1 MTNVKMT
8 RGISSDG
15 KIISIS
21 TVDSG
26 LQENCF
32 CFDCGARLVARKG
45 ETNADHF
52 SHYPKDQVDRECHW
66 GYETELH
73 VLAKEIIANTKSL
86 ELPIGTIEPQSELF
100 HFQDVYLEQKV
111 GKRIPDLVAYT
122 ISGDCIHIEIAVTH
136 FCDKE
141 KINELKRNN
150 INCAEIELGFCDADS
165 ELITTEYVTDALKY
179 ATIKWLSLNNTS
191 DIALKTFNH
200 NKLKQLCLLEKLN
213 EIHLSIEQFK
223 PEMERQEKLKNYL
236 SKTISELSKTYTALK
251 ENHKQLQDKL
261 DENEEKLK
269 KNAIN
274 LEKIHN
280 AEHLIEQYRTE
291 AQQKISLI
299 QKCNLFLNK
308 ITIMRAQLDEHGYN
322 ENEPYDINVIIE
334 RNAEYLAKKK
344 FEDLCNNKQDIIER
358 LNKVIREKE
367 QDIKML
373 QMKNKSYTY
382 KNHL

>member
-52 SHYPKDQVDRECHW
+52 SHYPKDQDDRECHW

-86 ELPIGTIEPQSELF
+86 ELPIGTIEPQSELV
-100 HFQDVYLEQKV
+100 HFQDIYLEQKV

-136 FCDKE
+136 FCDRE

-150 INCAEIELGFCDADS
+150 INCAEVELGFSDNDS
-165 ELITTEYVTDALKY
+165 ELITTEYVADALKY
-179 ATIKWLSLNNTS
+179 APIKWLSLNNTS

-200 NKLKQLCLLEKLN
+200 NKLKQLNLIEKLN
-213 EIHLSIEQFK
+213 EIHLSIEQFQ
-223 PEMERQEKLKNYL
+223 PQMDRQEKIKNHI
-236 SKTISELSKTYTALK
+236 SKTIEELSNKYT
-251 ENHKQLQDKL
+251 E
-261 DENEEKLK
+261 LK
-269 KNAIN
+269 KNHNQLQVEFDKNEEMLKKNTIK
-274 LEKIHN
+274 LEKINN
-280 AEHLIEQYRTE
+280 AELLIEKYRAET
-291 AQQKISLI
+291 QQKTALI

-308 ITIMRAQLDEHGYN
+308 ITVMRAQLDEHGYN
-322 ENEPYDINVIIE
+322 ENEPYDINVVIE
-334 RNAEYLAKKK
+334 RNAEYLANKK
-344 FEDLCNNKQDIIER
+344 FDELCNNKKDIIER

-367 QDIKML
+367 QDINIL

-382 KNHL
+382 KKHL